1 MRSKNALKASTM
13 SESSWKIYQS
23 RRKPV
28 RITFIIP
35 MNMDITSQHYSLRAP
50 WRGMAVLAGLL
61 FISCIERS
69 NPFDPINA
77 RGTVAAT
84 VRAANQ
90 AKLDA
95 LSAQRAEL
103 AAFLSEYLAGFSKAQ
118 GENGVTSGINAAVW
132 EIGRAS
138 CREGGWKKRGA

>member
-61 FISCIERS
+61 FISCIDRS

-77 RGTVAAT
+77 RCTFAAI
-84 VRAANQ
+84 VRAVHKVN
-90 AKLDA
+90 LDA
-95 LSAQRAEL
+95 RQAPRD
-103 AAFLSEYLAGFSKAQ
+103 GF
-118 GENGVTSGINAAVW
+118 AV
-132 EIGRAS
+132 
-138 CREGGWKKRGA
+138 